1 MNHHFVVSFGNLSEL
16 TFLYVKN
23 KSENFSHIYNE
34 KNKKGVMNDVKKATK
49 MGKRRLSFSNCPT
62 CYIVIM

>member
-23 KSENFSHIYNE
+23 ESENFSHIYSEE
-34 KNKKGVMNDVKKATK
+34 KNDG
-49 MGKRRLSFSNCPT
+49 
-62 CYIVIM
+62 